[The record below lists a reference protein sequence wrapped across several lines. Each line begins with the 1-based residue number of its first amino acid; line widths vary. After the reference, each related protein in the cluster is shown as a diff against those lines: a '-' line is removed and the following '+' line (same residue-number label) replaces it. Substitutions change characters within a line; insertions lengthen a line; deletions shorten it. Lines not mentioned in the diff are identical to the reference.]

1 MSETKAPSNFIRQ
14 IIDRDLAEGKNDGQV
29 ATRFPPE
36 PNGYLH
42 IGHAKSICL
51 NFGIAESYGGSCN
64 LRFDDTNPEKE
75 EDEYIQSIKQ
85 DVQWLGFQWNGE
97 ERFASNYFDQL
108 YDLAVGL
115 IQLFD
120 AFSRRTAGDTA
131 LEFFVGV
138 ISIVAGMLIL
148 ASPAIGILSLTVVLG
163 ISFAIDGL
171 SRFYFAFR
179 PASQSRRT
187 WLMLGGVLSLI
198 LAALILFGLPGSA
211 GFTIGLLFG
220 IYALFLGF
228 SVFVIGRSV
237 SRAIEREA

>member
-1 MSETKAPSNFIRQ
+1 MSSLDENVKTTMVAPTRTTASLLGVLMVVLGVLSIVFSY
-14 IIDRDLAEGKNDGQV
+14 A
-29 ATRFPPE
+29 ATFVLTVLM
-36 PNGYLH
+36 GAL
-42 IGHAKSICL
+42 L
-51 NFGIAESYGGSCN
+51 
-64 LRFDDTNPEKE
+64 
-75 EDEYIQSIKQ
+75 
-85 DVQWLGFQWNGE
+85 
-97 ERFASNYFDQL
+97 
-108 YDLAVGL
+108 LAVGL

-138 ISIVAGMLIL
+138 ISIVAGALIL

-163 ISFAIDGL
+163 VFFAVDGL
-171 SRFYFAFR
+171 SRFYFAFQ

-211 GFTIGLLFG
+211 SFTIGLLFG